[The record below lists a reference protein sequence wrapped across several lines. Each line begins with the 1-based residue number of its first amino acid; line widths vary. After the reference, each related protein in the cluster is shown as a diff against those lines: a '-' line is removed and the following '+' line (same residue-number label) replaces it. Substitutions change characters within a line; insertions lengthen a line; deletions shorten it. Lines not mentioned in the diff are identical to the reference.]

1 MGMQRTVKAWSAP
14 QPVQEKSPAGGR
26 HADTQ
31 KVIYSSSSCL
41 HTCRCCYTRHTTVPD
56 VPPHS
61 GAGDERASDE
71 TVGSWNCTG
80 VVVFH
85 LDFGGSSEE
94 SIVCVFFLWPLT
106 SPRCPPPGCSD
117 HANHGPHYVH
127 AACQHDGPYHTAD
140 EPSVPGH
147 YRKCEYN
154 ACNYLAHTRSD
165 HNCKLRCL
173 VSLTHFH
180 YCRQSEYSPYLSR
193 LLKCCFC

>member
-1 MGMQRTVKAWSAP
+1 ML
-14 QPVQEKSPAGGR
+14 
-26 HADTQ
+26 
-31 KVIYSSSSCL
+31 L
-41 HTCRCCYTRHTTVPD
+41 HMSYHRPWCSTSQWC
-56 VPPHS
+56 
-61 GAGDERASDE
+61 AEWASE
-71 TVGSWNCTG
+71 WRISSWNCTG

-94 SIVCVFFLWPLT
+94 QIVCIFFLWPLT
-106 SPRCPPPGCSD
+106 SSRCPPPGCSD

-154 ACNYLAHTRSD
+154 ACNYFAHTRSE
-165 HNCKLRCL
+165 HSCKLRCL

-180 YCRQSEYSPYLSR
+180 YCRQSNNQNILLTCPDYLNTVLVKSDPFWDLTPVKMSNLTFVFIEVGVR
-193 LLKCCFC
+193 ST